1 MHYVYILRSE
11 ASGRFYVGSSQD
23 VQKRLDYHNTGKVRA
38 TRYLRPL
45 VLAYQEAHATA
56 KEARQRE
63 YHLKRQKSRRV
74 LEALISA
81 GG

>member
-1 MHYVYILRSE
+1 MHFVYILRSE
-11 ASGRFYVGSSQD
+11 ANGRFYIGSSHD
-23 VQKRLDYHNTGKVRA
+23 VKKRLEYHNTGRVKA

-45 VLAYQEAHATA
+45 ALAYQEAYLTA

-63 YHLKRQKSRRV
+63 YYLKRQKSRRF

-81 GG
+81 GD

>member
-1 MHYVYILRSE
+1 VLRSE
-11 ASGRFYVGSSQD
+11 ASGRFYIGSSQD
-23 VQKRLDYHNTGKVRA
+23 IGRRLEYHNTGKVKA

-45 VLAYQEAHATA
+45 ALAYQEAYVTG

-63 YHLKRQKSRRV
+63 YYLKRQKSRRV

-81 GG
+81 RVVSSVG

>member
-23 VQKRLDYHNTGKVRA
+23 IRKRLDYHNAGKVRA

-45 VLAYQEAHATA
+45 ALAYQEAHVTA
-56 KEARQRE
+56 REARQRE
-63 YHLKRQKSRRV
+63 YYLKRQKSRRV
-74 LEALISA
+74 LQALISA
-81 GG
+81 GD